1 MTPIDTLQ
9 AFLDRVSASV
19 MGDDWETYRAGV
31 DLPLLLITA
40 TASLA
45 VTDEPALRTSFDD
58 FVAALRAMRITDFM
72 RLATSAEHVTDD
84 LMAGRYET
92 EMLSRGTRVVQPF
105 PSRIIL
111 RRVEDSW
118 RAAVIVNPIMNARW
132 PIILPEPTPAT
143 DPERT

>member
-1 MTPIDTLQ
+1 MTPIDVLQ

-19 MGDDWETYRAGV
+19 MQDDWETYRAAV
-31 DLPLLLITA
+31 DLPLLLVTA
-40 TASLA
+40 TASLVVA
-45 VTDEPALRTSFDD
+45 DEPRLRTGFDD
-58 FVAALRAMRITDFM
+58 FVATLRTMRITDFI
-72 RLATSAEHVTDD
+72 RLATSAEYVTDD

-132 PIILPEPTPAT
+132 PINLPKPET